1 MAGWKLLLL
10 PLAALLLVVT
20 IGGGTLLLRDNGAK
34 VRVPGDEGS
43 PATTTS
49 AGLPHLKP
57 EASVCQGILHR
68 PAPGEPRTFPAMYTK
83 RAEAKGIIIVGD
95 ANVDDDALRA
105 AQQTIEKMFAHND
118 LAADLA
124 AEGAYVVIAD
134 AKQGVLDLPE
144 FACLGEQTGS
154 DFFTHVC
161 GVADRADYPVVTV
174 SELDLIGNENGPC
187 HGLNVLYHELG
198 HLVQGWTL
206 APADYFDVKIAY
218 QAALDAGKYRREYAN
233 TNPNEYFAEATQAY
247 FLHSDVNGAHDRA
260 WLQKYDPD
268 IYKLLEQIYGG

>member
-10 PLAALLLVVT
+10 PLVALLLVVT
-20 IGGGTLLLRDNGAK
+20 TGGSILLFRDGGAK
-34 VRVPGDEGS
+34 VRVAGDEAPPSG
-43 PATTTS
+43 TTA

-68 PAPGEPRTFPAMYTK
+68 PNADEPRSFPAIYTK
-83 RAEAKGIIIVGD
+83 RADAKGITIVAD
-95 ANVDDDALRA
+95 ANVDDEALRA
-105 AQQTIEKMFAHND
+105 AQQTIETMFAHNE
-118 LAADLA
+118 LAAGLA

-134 AKQGVLDLPE
+134 AHQGVLDLPE
-144 FACLGEQTGS
+144 FACLAGEVGA

-174 SELDLIGNENGPC
+174 SELDLTGNSKGPC
-187 HGLNVLYHELG
+187 QGLNVLYHELG

-260 WLQKYDPD
+260 WLKTYDPE